1 MHTLTKAPLSVVLRR
16 LPVHTHLT
24 ASPNHVCDGDASH
37 THTRDAETETR
48 RRKRSP
54 TTHSGAWADVAWHG
68 QNRARCFLR
77 RYVKH
82 RGPSVTPY
90 LLPVWRLGG
99 KLLWRCHLV
108 GVSRSQHERIHR
120 VQGGRERETWR
131 KDSLCPPPAVPR
143 CFRKLL
149 SILINID
156 YFVIQEQHA
165 DWPLH
170 LIWTVILLNLHS
182 FKSLPH
188 WSKYLLIWGDISFAV
203 EQEYDNVHLNW
214 NALLGHT
221 FEVKPW
227 KKTRS
232 ASEPAAFFFFFLLY
246 CSQSVAHRG
255 YLETCNA
262 FRGFIFILYSLSYA
276 AAF

>member
-1 MHTLTKAPLSVVLRR
+1 MHTLTKVPLSVVLRR

-82 RGPSVTPY
+82 RGPSVRPY

-120 VQGGRERETWR
+120 VKGGRERET
-131 KDSLCPPPAVPR
+131 C
-143 CFRKLL
+143 
-149 SILINID
+149 
-156 YFVIQEQHA
+156 
-165 DWPLH
+165 
-170 LIWTVILLNLHS
+170 ILLLM
-182 FKSLPH
+182 FR
-188 WSKYLLIWGDISFAV
+188 V
-203 EQEYDNVHLNW
+203 
-214 NALLGHT
+214 
-221 FEVKPW
+221 
-227 KKTRS
+227 
-232 ASEPAAFFFFFLLY
+232 ASGNCCPFSQIYIILLY
-246 CSQSVAHRG
+246 RG
-255 YLETCNA
+255 NMLTDLCT
-262 FRGFIFILYSLSYA
+262 
-276 AAF
+276 